1 MEISNTSATA
11 QGSSTANARTQISET
26 YDSFLTLLTTQLQY
40 QDPTSPLDTN
50 EFTNQLVQFTQVEQ
64 QIQGNEQLETLV
76 ALQGASQ
83 ISLAASLVGKDVEVE
98 GNALDYTGDGD
109 LTFGYDLERQADSA
123 TINILDE
130 GGTIVYSTTGNTLAG
145 EHDFVWNG
153 LDGNGDTVPNGTY
166 RAQIVA
172 TDSEGEPVAAFPTV
186 AVKVTG
192 VELADGGVRLEV
204 GKYTIGLNDVLS
216 IRDGGAA
223 I

>member
-1 MEISNTSATA
+1 MEITNTSATA
-11 QGSSTANARTQISET
+11 QGSSTANARNQISET

-64 QIQGNEQLETLV
+64 QIQSNEQLETLV

-83 ISLAASLVGKDVEVE
+83 ISLAASLVGKDVKVE

-109 LTFGYDLERQADSA
+109 LTFGYDLERQADST

-130 GGTIVYSTTGNTLAG
+130 SGTIVYSTTGNTLAG
-145 EHDFVWNG
+145 DHDFVWNG
-153 LDGNGDTVPNGTY
+153 LDSNGDTVPDGTY

-172 TDSEGEPVAAFPTV
+172 TDIEGEPVAAVPTV

-216 IRDGGAA
+216 IRDGGTA